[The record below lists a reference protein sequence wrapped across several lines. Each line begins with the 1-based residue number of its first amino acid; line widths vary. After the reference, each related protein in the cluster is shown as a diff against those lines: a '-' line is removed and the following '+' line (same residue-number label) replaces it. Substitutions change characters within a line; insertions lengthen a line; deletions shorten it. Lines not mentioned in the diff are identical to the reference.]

1 MTVSHAARQFA
12 IMLSLIVMMLG
23 AGTSA
28 RADNPIERLLSPGAL
43 VEAHAKQDNNCD
55 ACHKPFSKEAQD
67 SLCLD
72 CHKATKADIA
82 SKTGFHGRSSQLK
95 GLSCNHCHTD
105 HEGRDANIVPLNPM
119 VFNHDETDYPLTDRH
134 RQVPCSSCHEPGK
147 RWAEAPTAC
156 FDCHQKDD
164 PHKKNLGEACE
175 SCHAVSGWREVRP
188 FEHGKTRFPLRG
200 KHAEVACGNC
210 HIDQNYKNVGLECND
225 CHAIQDVHQERFGR
239 ECSNCHTEVSW
250 KPVTFDHETSTRF
263 PLRGAHAK
271 ASCESCHGE
280 SIARKVSVACAS
292 CHREQD
298 VHRGQLGNICEDCH
312 NALAWDKDVAFDHG
326 LTNYPLTGLHTVV
339 ACEACHATPAYK
351 DADMRCSD
359 CHADDDVHD
368 GRFATRCEGCHSANG
383 WSRVNFDHGKQTKF
397 ALTGA
402 HAKAGCYS
410 CHRQKNVADASLPTS
425 CYACH
430 AKEDVHRG
438 AFGRDCGSC
447 HSTSTFRA
455 AFIRRKKQ

>member
-1 MTVSHAARQFA
+1 MSRTLKLLLTAAA
-12 IMLSLIVMMLG
+12 ISAA
-23 AGTSA
+23 AGRASA
-28 RADNPIERLLSPGAL
+28 ETPLERGTYLM
-43 VEAHAKQDNNCD
+43 
-55 ACHKPFSKEAQD
+55 D
-67 SLCLD
+67 S
-72 CHKATKADIA
+72 I
-82 SKTGFHGRSSQLK
+82 
-95 GLSCNHCHTD
+95 
-105 HEGRDANIVPLNPM
+105 
-119 VFNHDETDYPLTDRH
+119 
-134 RQVPCSSCHEPGK
+134 
-147 RWAEAPTAC
+147 
-156 FDCHQKDD
+156 
-164 PHKKNLGEACE
+164 
-175 SCHAVSGWREVRP
+175 
-188 FEHGKTRFPLRG
+188 
-200 KHAEVACGNC
+200 VACGNC

-368 GRFATRCEGCHSANG
+368 GRFATRCEGCRNSNC
-383 WSRVNFDHGKQTKF
+383 VITF
-397 ALTGA
+397 AGA
-402 HAKAGCYS
+402 
-410 CHRQKNVADASLPTS
+410 VL
-425 CYACH
+425 
-430 AKEDVHRG
+430 
-438 AFGRDCGSC
+438 
-447 HSTSTFRA
+447 
-455 AFIRRKKQ
+455 IRRIPPTCLRKRSSI